1 MVQKCKYTNFYKI
14 CSLDFVKML
23 CNDRHSKGHLWL
35 CQRTLLWTFFG
46 YKINMF
52 CFPCFAALCFH
63 IVSRL
68 ELGGPF
74 LLHTC
79 YFYLILVAI
88 HVSDDLQ
95 NQFFILIQTDICCFM
110 LFMYDCSCSGMWH
123 VLRHTL
129 PDCFLFLTRTCFR

>member
-1 MVQKCKYTNFYKI
+1 MTGIQKDTFDYA
-14 CSLDFVKML
+14 
-23 CNDRHSKGHLWL
+23 KGP
-35 CQRTLLWTFFG
+35 FFG
-46 YKINMF
+46 HFLATKLTF

-95 NQFFILIQTDICCFM
+95 NQFFILIRTDICCFM
-110 LFMYDCSCSGMWH
+110 LFMYVCSCSGMAC
-123 VLRHTL
+123 VETYSA
-129 PDCFLFLTRTCFR
+129 

>member
-95 NQFFILIQTDICCFM
+95 NQFFVLIRTDICCFM
-110 LFMYDCSCSGMWH
+110 LFMYVCSCSGMACVETYSAW
-123 VLRHTL
+123 L
-129 PDCFLFLTRTCFR
+129 LFIFNPHLF